1 MPPALLSLLLALT
14 AGITMAFQG
23 SLNAVLSKAVGLLEA
38 TFVVHLVGTITI
50 VMTLLLLRLGK
61 NGLVQ
66 IGQAP
71 WYAVLGG
78 VLSVVIIY
86 TVVASISKLGVAT
99 ATTAIIVGQVSA
111 AVLIDHFG
119 MFGLKQIPFTWWK
132 LAGITLL
139 ATGAKLMLNSVS
151 G

>member
-71 WYAVLGG
+71 WYAMLGG

-119 MFGLKQIPFTWWK
+119 MFGLRQIPFTWWK
-132 LAGITLL
+132 LVGITLL